1 MNRMEL
7 FALEV
12 NEAVFYHE
20 TVHVMHMPTSWRNF
34 FNTQTTPQNYKLSYK
49 VEPLGKKLKSI
60 FPEIVYADL
69 SYNILQKDLP
79 WIVSTVKIPEAH
91 IKKLTL
97 GWFAHLKGC
106 SVPELPE
113 EIRNAELVWVT
124 SNFGD
129 LHESIDKYQW
139 IPGLAAQK
147 FCREPRIIELG
158 QGIVEEFKFHHTIF
172 NNQHECVSEPI
183 WKSSRHD
190 PFSYVMKVEL
200 KNRGGDAERPLI
212 VVTVGTRRYLKDA
225 KIKDGACFLKTDH
238 ACSVMVS
245 VRNPYTLQERRSFSQ
260 LKFER
265 RAGSGGD
272 DKSSFA
278 VWKTALD
285 DLYWDV
291 LYGEPFEPDML
302 LANPA
307 AYLESSGEIT
317 AYVVNHH
324 SFNSKG
330 NFVKSG
336 LGLAEK
342 SGLFNK
348 FKEVLIAYHLTPLF
362 HIPEIPRKRMND
374 IRFPVVAHQAEQIV
388 IEVYSSEEMF
398 DAMRQVYTTEQ
409 KSLEK
414 HPVIFN
420 RQISENVFG
429 LNCDRDVTIEFVR
442 CCPEEIVSELEIGTY
457 KADLAHTKRVNQIN
471 KMLKESG
478 SQGIKRTLALVE
490 IEPKECWSRDG
501 DPKNAIREGMKK
513 TGRLTQ
519 FIHPLTEGNE
529 DNKADTARMINALLD
544 LLNDAGF
551 LSYNFTKIDTYDPIL
566 SFNILKADNKYLPVI
581 SKMDG
586 TEVTLKIFGVDAWLP
601 LGNAPFYLEQ
611 AKMLDKPSKWNQS
624 KQIFL
629 DFMSRTIE
637 SELGHHARQLIVMI
651 NATLRN
657 GWLPTIRNPDLNYDK
672 TPYLSERLANDSR
685 LKFIRI
691 NTRDDVPQYRI
702 IENDAEDEYNKASGI
717 FKDPLGIY
725 YGVGGRPTA
734 WSGVMNKDT
743 KYLSPSKML
752 LQQKAVE
759 YIPLGVLNEAERD
772 DLANLVDQLRRV
784 GLNYD
789 KHTIY
794 PYTLRVMNML
804 SKYLTGEEKDYDP
817 EFDEEVELMEEAEEF
832 V

>member
-7 FALEV
+7 FVLEV

-20 TVHVMHMPTSWRNF
+20 TVHVTHMPTSWRNF

-69 SYNILQKDLP
+69 SYKILQKDLP

-113 EIRNAELVWVT
+113 EIRNAEPVWVT

-129 LHESIDKYQW
+129 LHELIDKYQW
-139 IPGLAAQK
+139 LPGLAAHK
-147 FCREPRIIELG
+147 FCQEKRTIELG
-158 QGIVEEFKFHHTIF
+158 QGIVEELQFHHTIF
-172 NNQHECVSEPI
+172 NNQHECVSAPI
-183 WKSSRHD
+183 RKSPRHD

-212 VVTVGTRRYLKDA
+212 AVSVGTRRYLKDA
-225 KIKDGACFLKTDH
+225 QITEGACYLKADH
-238 ACSVMVS
+238 ACSVLVS
-245 VRNPYTLQERRSFSQ
+245 VRNPYTLQEKHSFSQ

-265 RAGSGGD
+265 RAGSGSNKD
-272 DKSSFA
+272 SFT

-291 LYGEPFEPDML
+291 LYEESFEPDML
-302 LANPA
+302 LTSPA
-307 AYLESSGEIT
+307 AYLDGNGEVT

-324 SFNSKG
+324 SFNGKG

-348 FKEVLIAYHLTPLF
+348 FKEILAAYHLTPLY
-362 HIPEIPRKRMND
+362 HIPEILRKRMND
-374 IRFPVVAHQAEQIV
+374 IRFPIVAHQAEQIV
-388 IEVYSSEEMF
+388 IEVYSSEAMF
-398 DAMRQVYTTEQ
+398 NAMREVYTSEQ

-414 HPVIFN
+414 KPVIFN

-429 LNCDRDVTIEFVR
+429 LNCDKDVIVEFVR
-442 CCPEEIVSELEIGTY
+442 CSPEEIVSELEIGTY
-457 KADLAHTKRVNQIN
+457 KADVAHTKRVNQIN
-471 KMLKESG
+471 KLLKESG
-478 SQGIKRTLALVE
+478 YQCVKRTLALVE
-490 IEPKECWSRDG
+490 IEPKERWMRDG

-529 DNKADTARMINALLD
+529 DNKADIARMINALLD

-551 LSYNFTKIDTYDPIL
+551 LSHNITKIDTYGSIL

-601 LGNAPFYLEQ
+601 LGKAPFYLQQ

-629 DFMSRTIE
+629 DFMSSTIE
-637 SELGHHARQLIVMI
+637 NELGQDARQLTVMI

-657 GWLPTIRNPDLNYDK
+657 GWLPTIRNTDLYYDK
-672 TPYLSERLANDSR
+672 VPYLSERLANESR

-725 YGVGGRPTA
+725 YGVGGRPMA
-734 WSGVMNKDT
+734 WSGVRNEDI
-743 KYLSPSKML
+743 KYVSPSKML

-759 YIPLGVLNEAERD
+759 YIPLGILDETERD
-772 DLANLVDQLRRV
+772 DLANLVDQLRRI

-794 PYTLRVMNML
+794 PYTMRVMNML

-817 EFDEEVELMEEAEEF
+817 EFDEEVELMEEAEEL